1 MASQTLPEHIT
12 PHDAVLF
19 YDGLCGFCDGSVRWM
34 LQRTHANDRNHRLYF
49 APQQSALARS
59 IFARYGVEEQ
69 IPDSTLLLLVHPRT
83 SQERLLMQSDAV
95 IQAYILLG
103 GPWRIAA
110 SVVAITP
117 RSLRDAIYRLIA
129 RNRHRIAG
137 KLTACRLPTPAERSR
152 FLGL

>member
-1 MASQTLPEHIT
+1 MAPQALPEHVN

-34 LQRTHANDRNHRLYF
+34 LRRTHANDRNHRLYF
-49 APQQSALARS
+49 APQQSALAHS
-59 IFARYGVEEQ
+59 IFARYGVERQ
-69 IPDSTLLLLVHPRT
+69 IPDSTLLLLIHPRT

-95 IQAYILLG
+95 MQAYILLG

-110 SVVAITP
+110 SVLGITP
-117 RSLRDAIYRLIA
+117 RPLRDAIYRLIA
-129 RNRHRIAG
+129 RNRHEIAG
-137 KLTACRLPTPAERSR
+137 KLTECRIPTPVERSR